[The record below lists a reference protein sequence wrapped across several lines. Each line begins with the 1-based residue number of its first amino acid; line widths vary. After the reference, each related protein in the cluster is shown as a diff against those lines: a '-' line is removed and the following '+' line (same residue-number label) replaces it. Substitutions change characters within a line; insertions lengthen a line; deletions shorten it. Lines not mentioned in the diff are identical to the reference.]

1 MRPLKQYL
9 EPDNPMTRKGVNELL
24 NTSLKEKRSVLNQNL
39 RVKGGGGGL
48 IPANKR
54 RQRFLRPTGTWISP
68 FAHRSTCRDNKL
80 NNLSLNACYN
90 IEKSIC
96 ASHGLSLNSQLSPDK
111 LYDTMKM

>member
-39 RVKGGGGGL
+39 LVKGGGGGL

-54 RQRFLRPTGTWISP
+54 R
-68 FAHRSTCRDNKL
+68 
-80 NNLSLNACYN
+80 
-90 IEKSIC
+90 
-96 ASHGLSLNSQLSPDK
+96 
-111 LYDTMKM
+111 